1 MATTIN
7 PQAQA
12 GFAKGTNELY
22 NKVRPGYPPQALSH
36 MRRAITSSGPLNV
49 VEIGAGTGLFTRALL
64 AHPEWVA
71 VSALRAVEPSAGM
84 REAFAKYTLDARIV
98 LSEGTFDA
106 TGVEDGWAD
115 LVVVAQAFHWCMD
128 YEAAAAEFARILK
141 PGGVIALIWNLEDSD
156 VAWIRQ
162 VRDRVER
169 DEKDAPNW
177 HSGLWRELYS
187 TPSYTRYFSP
197 PEDKRFRHDAVGT
210 LDRIVGRGLSSSRV
224 ATLTDAEKESFT
236 KDVEGIVQ
244 RGEDK
249 VWVDESEGTFVYPHT
264 TDLAISKRV

>member
-1 MATTIN
+1 MVTTIN

-177 HSGLWRELYS
+177 HSGL
-187 TPSYTRYFSP
+187 YFSP
-197 PEDKRFRHDAVGT
+197 PEDKRFRHDVVGT
-210 LDRIVGRGLSSSRV
+210 LDRIVGRGLSSSR
-224 ATLTDAEKESFT
+224 
-236 KDVEGIVQ
+236 DVEEIVQ
-244 RGEDK
+244 RGEGR
-249 VWVDESEGTFVYPHT
+249 VWVDESQGTFVYPHT